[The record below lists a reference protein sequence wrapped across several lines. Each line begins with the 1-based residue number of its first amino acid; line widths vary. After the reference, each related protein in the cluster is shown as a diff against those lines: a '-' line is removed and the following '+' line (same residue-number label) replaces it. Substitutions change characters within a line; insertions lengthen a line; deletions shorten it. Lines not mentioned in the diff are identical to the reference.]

1 MNIRVYYEDT
11 DCGGVVYYANY
22 LKYMER
28 SRTEFLRELGIDQ
41 VSYQKNGIFFVVI
54 DAHVKYRS
62 PARYDDLLSIESSVI
77 ELSSAAV
84 VFETKILRDKQL
96 LVKGEVKL
104 ACIGSQGRAMKIP
117 EKIREAIEAT
127 MKNQQLS
134 VQSEIPNHKF

>member
-1 MNIRVYYEDT
+1 MNIRVYYEDN

>member
-1 MNIRVYYEDT
+1 MDVRVYYEDT

-41 VSYQKNGIFFVVI
+41 VTYQKKGVFFVVV

-62 PARYDDLLSIESSVI
+62 PARYDDLLSVESSVI

-84 VFETKILRDKQL
+84 VFETRILRDKQL

-104 ACIGSQGRAMKIP
+104 ACIGPQGRAIKIP
-117 EKIREAIEAT
+117 EEIRETLGIT
-127 MKNQQLS
+127 MKNQHLS
-134 VQSEIPNHKF
+134 IE

>member
-22 LKYMER
+22 LKFMER

-41 VSYQKNGIFFVVI
+41 VSYQKKGIFFVVI

-62 PARYDDLLSIESSVI
+62 PARYDDLLSVESSVV

-84 VFETKILRDKQL
+84 VFETRILRGKTL

-104 ACIGSQGRAMKIP
+104 TCVGPQGHAMKIP
-117 EKIREAIEAT
+117 EEIREVLGAT
-127 MKNQQLS
+127 IK
-134 VQSEIPNHKF
+134 

>member
-1 MNIRVYYEDT
+1 MNVRVYYEDT

-41 VSYQKNGIFFVVI
+41 VTYQKKGVFFVVV

-62 PARYDDLLSIESSVI
+62 PARYDDLLSVESSVI
-77 ELSSAAV
+77 VLSSAAA
-84 VFETKILRDKQL
+84 VFETRILRDKQL

-104 ACIGSQGRAMKIP
+104 ACIGPQGRAIKIP
-117 EKIREAIEAT
+117 EEIRETLGTT
-127 MKNQQLS
+127 MKNVS
-134 VQSEIPNHKF
+134 VR

>member
-1 MNIRVYYEDT
+1 MDVRVYYEDT

-41 VSYQKNGIFFVVI
+41 VTYQKKGVFFVVV

-62 PARYDDLLSIESSVI
+62 PARYDDLLSVESSVI

-84 VFETKILRDKQL
+84 VFETRILRDKQL

-104 ACIGSQGRAMKIP
+104 ACIGPQGRAIKIP
-117 EKIREAIEAT
+117 EEIRETLGIT

-134 VQSEIPNHKF
+134 IE

>member
-1 MNIRVYYEDT
+1 MNAMNIRVYYEDT

-41 VSYQKNGIFFVVI
+41 VSYQKKGIFFVVV

-62 PARYDDLLSIESSVI
+62 PARYDDLLSIESSVT

-84 VFETKILRDKQL
+84 VFETRILRNSQL

-104 ACIGSQGRAMKIP
+104 ACIGPQGHAMKIP
-117 EKIREAIEAT
+117 QEIRDALEAT
-127 MKNQQLS
+127 MKKRQL
-134 VQSEIPNHKF
+134 